1 MYKDQLFFVKCIGYS
16 DIGDPLF
23 ECDSCGALMWYQERR
38 QKARESAN
46 PNFQMCC
53 SNGKVQLPL
62 LEEPPKT
69 LGDLLFD
76 LQSNQSKQYQQ
87 NTRMYNSMFSFTSPG
102 MKFDKKKIGG
112 RGPPVLRLHGQP
124 CHRMGSLLPNTGEA
138 PKFAQLY
145 IYDTANEIS
154 HRINSCG

>member
-1 MYKDQLFFVKCIGYS
+1 
-16 DIGDPLF
+16 
-23 ECDSCGALMWYQERR
+23 MWYQERR

-62 LEEPPKT
+62 LNNPPQT
-69 LGDLLFD
+69 LSHLLFD
-76 LQSNQSKQYQQ
+76 CQAKESKDFQQ
-87 NTRMYNSMFSFTSPG
+87 NIRMYNSMFSFTSPG
-102 MKFDKKKIGG
+102 MKFDNKKFGG

-124 CHRMGSLLPNTGEA
+124 CHRMGSLLPKIGEA

-145 IYDTANEIS
+145 IYDTANEVS
-154 HRINSCG
+154 HRISSCGYVSYLQCTLPFNLCLPFIIKSIRFLT